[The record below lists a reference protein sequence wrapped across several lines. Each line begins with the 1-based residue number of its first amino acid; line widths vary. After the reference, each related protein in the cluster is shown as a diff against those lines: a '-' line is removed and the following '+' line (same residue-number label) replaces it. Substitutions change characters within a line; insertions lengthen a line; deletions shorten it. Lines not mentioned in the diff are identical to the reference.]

1 MKYSSC
7 WMEWRAQSKLEAVCV
22 TSFSL
27 CCFVA
32 WIIYMAD
39 LHAENNI
46 TRLTKPF
53 FSLDRTVA
61 RASLTHT
68 YSTQSTLNQADMCS
82 AQPVITRALMWS
94 LGAAEAS
101 YYCRFMTTLTQTLHP
116 TVPPLFPPLAPIT
129 QSHIHLSAC
138 CNSQDSHAS
147 WQIWETWKI
156 MQMQCKSKIQIV

>member
-1 MKYSSC
+1 
-7 WMEWRAQSKLEAVCV
+7 
-22 TSFSL
+22 
-27 CCFVA
+27 
-32 WIIYMAD
+32 MAD

-116 TVPPLFPPLAPIT
+116 TVPPLFPLLAPIT
-129 QSHIHLSAC
+129 QSHIHLSVTVHTIPTRPGESGKPGKELAC
-138 CNSQDSHAS
+138 FPVME
-147 WQIWETWKI
+147 IT
-156 MQMQCKSKIQIV
+156 V

>member
-1 MKYSSC
+1 
-7 WMEWRAQSKLEAVCV
+7 
-22 TSFSL
+22 
-27 CCFVA
+27 
-32 WIIYMAD
+32 MAD

-53 FSLDRTVA
+53 FSLDRTIA

-101 YYCRFMTTLTQTLHP
+101 YYCRFMTTLTQTVHP
-116 TVPPLFPPLAPIT
+116 TVPPLSPRSLPLHQATSICLWQFTRFPHGLENLGNLEKNLPIF
-129 QSHIHLSAC
+129 LS
-138 CNSQDSHAS
+138 
-147 WQIWETWKI
+147 
-156 MQMQCKSKIQIV
+156 